1 MNPKQVY
8 AAKNIIWDILVQN
21 ITNKTSRLTGLD
33 STALLHTNNNVLPSR
48 IQTSK
53 SWDQPYTDNP
63 PSEIVSVLGT
73 SRHDK
78 SSHQFCT
85 FSF

>member
-33 STALLHTNNNVLPSR
+33 STA
-48 IQTSK
+48 
-53 SWDQPYTDNP
+53 
-63 PSEIVSVLGT
+63 
-73 SRHDK
+73 
-78 SSHQFCT
+78 
-85 FSF
+85 